1 MKKLYRSRKNKVIGG
16 VASGLAEYF
25 DIDAA
30 IMRLIFAFL
39 AVVFP
44 TFIIAYILAW
54 IIVPEQPSSQVQAKG
69 TPDIEASA
77 APANG
82 CGSAELKNQGADN
95 DKDLPPTA
103 AEIAGS
109 REAGREPVQGAGS
122 PKAGS
127 EVAAEVKNK
136 TLNETGNQ
144 SQDQP
149 QEAMQKPEQDKSRQ
163 FLGYFLIAIG
173 SIVILRRYV
182 PSFGWRM
189 PIYFIRTWWPA
200 LIIVLG
206 LALIFSA
213 LRGGSGR

>member
-54 IIVPEQPSSQVQAKG
+54 IIVPEQPSSHVQAKG
-69 TPDIEASA
+69 TPNIEASA
-77 APANG
+77 KG
-82 CGSAELKNQGADN
+82 CGSAELEDQCTDN
-95 DKDLPPTA
+95 GKDLPPTA

-109 REAGREPVQGAGS
+109 REAGQEPVQGAGA
-122 PKAGS
+122 PEVGS
-127 EVAAEVKNK
+127 EAAVEVRNK
-136 TLNETGNQ
+136 ARDETGNQ

-149 QEAMQKPEQDKSRQ
+149 QKATQKPEQDKSRQ